1 MSIKSIAKK
10 VWNSEAFETVVDVTF
25 GVMECLGE
33 ALVETFSNNSHNST
47 CSSCM
52 NYDSSDSD
60 YYIKTYEY
68 WNSLSP
74 VDREYYFE
82 HNETL
87 QKYGEL
93 YYYNDKEQC
102 AKSIA
107 KIAKIERRSFDDKYD
122 RY

>member
-1 MSIKSIAKK
+1 MNIKSIAKK
-10 VWNSEAFETVVDVTF
+10 VWNSEAFETVADITF

-52 NYDSSDSD
+52 NYNSSDSD
-60 YYIKTYEY
+60 YYTNTYEY
-68 WNSLSP
+68 WKSLSP

-82 HNETL
+82 NNSTL

-93 YYYNDKEQC
+93 YYYNDREQC

-107 KIAKIERRSFDDKYD
+107 KIAEKERRSFDDKYD

>member
-1 MSIKSIAKK
+1 MNIKSIAKK
-10 VWNSEAFETVVDVTF
+10 VWNSEALETITDITF

-33 ALVETFSNNSHNST
+33 ALVETFSNNSHNNT
-47 CSSCM
+47 CSSCI
-52 NYDSSDSD
+52 NYDSSDLD
-60 YYIKTYEY
+60 YYTKTYEY
-68 WNSLSP
+68 WKSLSP

-82 HNETL
+82 NNSTL

-93 YYYNDKEQC
+93 YYYNDREQC

-107 KIAKIERRSFDDKYD
+107 KIAEKERRSFDDKYD

>member
-52 NYDSSDSD
+52 N
-60 YYIKTYEY
+60 
-68 WNSLSP
+68 
-74 VDREYYFE
+74 
-82 HNETL
+82 
-87 QKYGEL
+87 
-93 YYYNDKEQC
+93 
-102 AKSIA
+102 
-107 KIAKIERRSFDDKYD
+107 
-122 RY
+122 

>member
-68 WNSLSP
+68 WNSLSS

-93 YYYNDKEQC
+93 YYYNDKEQ
-102 AKSIA
+102 
-107 KIAKIERRSFDDKYD
+107 
-122 RY
+122 

>member
-1 MSIKSIAKK
+1 MNIKSIAKK
-10 VWNSEAFETVVDVTF
+10 VWNSEALETITDITF

-33 ALVETFSNNSHNST
+33 ALVETFSNNSHNNT

-52 NYDSSDSD
+52 NYNSSDSD
-60 YYIKTYEY
+60 YYTKTYEY
-68 WNSLSP
+68 WKSLSP

-82 HNETL
+82 NNSTL

-93 YYYNDKEQC
+93 YYYNDREQC

-107 KIAKIERRSFDDKYD
+107 KIAEKERRSFDDKYD